1 MPDPGA
7 LAIDL
12 CRQLGFAAAGIC
24 SAEPTTRADELIAW
38 LEAGRAGSMEY
49 LREQLEFRL
58 DPQKLLPGAKSIIM
72 VADLYSPR
80 SAAEPEAPPLHGKV
94 ARYARGRDYHL
105 TIKKRLH
112 ALADALRA
120 HLALPPHIKRA
131 ASADKAEVSP
141 HGRSGQAGPRRFRS
155 FVDTAPILEREYA
168 ARAGLGWIG
177 KHTLLIHPR
186 IGSYT
191 LLGGIA
197 TTLELKP
204 PPEQSAFPDHCGTC
218 TRCIDACPTRAITP
232 YSVDGS
238 RCISYLT
245 IERREA
251 IDPALHTAIGDW
263 IYGCDICQEV
273 CPHNSPRPDLPGAAL
288 AQPDYAAQRSSLGL
302 LEVLNWTEQDRRTT
316 FETSSMKRATLA
328 MMKRNAIICAGNA
341 LTRRDDPGLRSRLR
355 QVSEDAAEPELV
367 RLTASQVLARL
378 GG

>member
-1 MPDPGA
+1 M
-7 LAIDL
+7 
-12 CRQLGFAAAGIC
+12 
-24 SAEPTTRADELIAW
+24 IAW
-38 LEAGRAGSMEY
+38 LEAGRHGTMEY
-49 LREQLEFRL
+49 LREQVDFRL

-80 SAAEPEAPPLHGKV
+80 SAVEEEAPALHGRI

-112 ALADALRA
+112 ALADAMRE
-120 HLALPPHIKRA
+120 HLALPAHIKKATGA
-131 ASADKAEVSP
+131 AAAEVSP
-141 HGRSGQAGPRRFRS
+141 HGRTGTAGPRRFRS

-186 IGSYT
+186 IGSYM

-197 TTLELKP
+197 TTLDLKA
-204 PPEQSAFPDHCGTC
+204 PEGQAAFADHCGTC
-218 TRCIDACPTRAITP
+218 TRCIEACPTGAISP
-232 YSVDGS
+232 YSVDAS

-251 IDPALHTAIGDW
+251 IDPALHAAIGEW

-273 CPHNSPRPDLPGAAL
+273 CPHNSPRRDSGGAAH
-288 AQPDYAAQRSSLGL
+288 PDYEAQRRSLGL
-302 LEVLNWTEQDRRTT
+302 LDVLNWTEEDRRTT
-316 FETSSMKRATLA
+316 FSTSSMKRATLA
-328 MMKRNAIICAGNA
+328 MMKRNAVICAGNA
-341 LTRRDDPGLRSRLR
+341 LTKRDDPGLRSRLR
-355 QVSEDAAEPELV
+355 QVSEDASEPELV
-367 RLTASQVLARL
+367 RLTANQVLDRL